1 MEDPPRGSWGRWIP
15 ELKSIL
21 ALFIGLFCVLCFKN
35 LIVFGRRWKNII
47 INWGYRSL
55 NVPSLWI
62 ADALSHGT
70 SSNRDSGPPV
80 HLGLN
85 AESAKKQFRRVPALR
100 LPDAWPNFLITWLYL
115 NLSTMFSLVPAWVA
129 AINEELTKA
138 TTQSTRVS
146 GHIAP
151 RSKGYRLELQ
161 SVLSE
166 SMPPRLSAIET
177 SASGSTKELHF
188 RCTFSSPCVSL
199 QTELTVPGQNPS
211 TDDPRRTTHVLRLQ
225 NNACRVQLIC
235 AALEGGYVL
244 LSWKLISPLIVNNL
258 ELLTPGLKVEAKLC
272 PTDVRWIKD
281 TLYEAI
287 QSAIPR
293 LILSPFCVT
302 PVQKLTAD
310 RTVKSMS
317 NWRSDSSQSSSYLLG
332 SGLTHPPGCRC
343 HIRSDQVTTGSV
355 QIRLLSAIL
364 LEPSEPDWLALL
376 RPCAWRC
383 QLRSNASLGP
393 GSDPSIQTDQTAIL
407 AVTPAAYLQSR
418 SWPTEIP
425 HSGKSIYPNVLQ
437 PLDTSSA
444 TYVVVWNFDVCV
456 STKELNSDLL
466 DVLLYTES
474 DSENGA
480 ASHLSGHAVLPLA
493 PSGECHAHNQHVV
506 LVDCHFGTS
515 DTQGTAFPDGVA
527 HPRQSPGP
535 TCQPS
540 VKFMLTLRVET
551 FPMGYSGTDESADGH
566 RSSRS
571 PDWFGGNST
580 STTRPSSQTVSPN
593 EATFSQKSTVPISCA
608 ITPQS
613 SEPSAVPLTAEQV
626 IEFMSKPASTFEQ
639 NGSLSIFRRQRS
651 RSVGNGTSNA
661 KESPSLRAG
670 EKRPGWIASTA
681 QKGSGQREPPGSP
694 AAIHGPIM
702 SPQYSAS
709 FRAARVDQSF
719 WPDDPPSPPMRGGA
733 ATPGAPLTVMTTPM
747 IGITPTPPKKHR
759 RFFRFRS
766 NTTSREPISS
776 REQFNSEPITNGVSN
791 FVEGF
796 IEPSVDTRS
805 ENKNNSSTRR
815 QHIGSRLQRLFR
827 RSVNRRRKSFDHV
840 TRSQSLDRRL
850 VNSGIDSYS
859 IH

>member
-1 MEDPPRGSWGRWIP
+1 MEWQECIPSHYRRLFPSKVDDESRGTAGR
-15 ELKSIL
+15 EL
-21 ALFIGLFCVLCFKN
+21 A
-35 LIVFGRRWKNII
+35 
-47 INWGYRSL
+47 GYRSL

-177 SASGSTKELHF
+177 SASGSTKEL
-188 RCTFSSPCVSL
+188 
-199 QTELTVPGQNPS
+199 
-211 TDDPRRTTHVLRLQ
+211 
-225 NNACRVQLIC
+225 VQLIC

-317 NWRSDSSQSSSYLLG
+317 NWRSDSSQSIPKCINNATLVFMCLPADIFITARVNPTDTV
-332 SGLTHPPGCRC
+332 TH
-343 HIRSDQVTTGSV
+343 
-355 QIRLLSAIL
+355 A
-364 LEPSEPDWLALL
+364 
-376 RPCAWRC
+376 
-383 QLRSNASLGP
+383 AS
-393 GSDPSIQTDQTAIL
+393 
-407 AVTPAAYLQSR
+407 
-418 SWPTEIP
+418 
-425 HSGKSIYPNVLQ
+425 
-437 PLDTSSA
+437 
-444 TYVVVWNFDVCV
+444 

-515 DTQGTAFPDGVA
+515 DTQGTAFPDGIA
-527 HPRQSPGP
+527 HPRRSPGP

-791 FVEGF
+791 FVEG
-796 IEPSVDTRS
+796 ESVSFASCFGADDA
-805 ENKNNSSTRR
+805 NVC
-815 QHIGSRLQRLFR
+815 GS
-827 RSVNRRRKSFDHV
+827 
-840 TRSQSLDRRL
+840 
-850 VNSGIDSYS
+850 
-859 IH
+859 